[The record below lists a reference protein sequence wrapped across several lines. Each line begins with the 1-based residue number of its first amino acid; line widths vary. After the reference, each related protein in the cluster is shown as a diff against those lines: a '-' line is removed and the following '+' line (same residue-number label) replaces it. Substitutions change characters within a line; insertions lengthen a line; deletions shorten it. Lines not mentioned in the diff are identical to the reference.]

1 MTYVLLDR
9 PVHLFRIAVRKGADH
24 RLAGIFSKSIH
35 AMPANLVEDIAA
47 GYTSYK
53 AKNVAFWGLA
63 QLHPGVAG
71 GDVLLVLLLIV
82 FL

>member
-1 MTYVLLDR
+1 
-9 PVHLFRIAVRKGADH
+9 
-24 RLAGIFSKSIH
+24 
-35 AMPANLVEDIAA
+35 MPCPPISWKTSL

>member
-1 MTYVLLDR
+1 
-9 PVHLFRIAVRKGADH
+9 
-24 RLAGIFSKSIH
+24 
-35 AMPANLVEDIAA
+35 MPANLVEDIAA

-53 AKNVAFWGLA
+53 AKNVTFWGLA

-71 GDVLLVLLLIV
+71 GDVLWVLLLIV